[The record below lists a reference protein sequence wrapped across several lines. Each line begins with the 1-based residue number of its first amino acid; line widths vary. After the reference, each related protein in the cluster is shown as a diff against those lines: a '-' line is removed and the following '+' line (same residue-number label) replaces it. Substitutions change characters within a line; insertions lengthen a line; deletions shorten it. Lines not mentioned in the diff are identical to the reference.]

1 MAIAVAAANDSRQK
15 GRSRG
20 PLRQR
25 EYVGEKLTAEAEI
38 RRRIQQHGAITV
50 AEFMELAL
58 YWPDGGYYTSAQP
71 FGASG
76 DYYTSPMA
84 HPAFGAL
91 LAVQLFQMW
100 RIMGCP
106 KPFYVVEMGAGDGLL
121 CRDIVAYSVNL
132 PEDFSESLNYVCL
145 DRCAGSG
152 EHAKLSGASQ
162 VTAAGLP
169 LRGVTGCF
177 ISNEFLDAFPV
188 HQVKVDQGRLREVYV
203 SFGGDGENLV
213 ETLREPSTPALAQ
226 RLNDLGVELAEGQ
239 TAEINLGLD
248 RWAREVA
255 AALDSG
261 FVLTI
266 DYGHPA
272 DELYSPKIRPRGT
285 LTTYYRHIQNDAP
298 FRHVGAQD
306 ITAKVDFT
314 SVVEAG
320 RSAGLLP
327 VGLTAQ
333 GEFLNNLGFG
343 RFREKLRSLALSPA
357 NLRANRAM
365 MDLINPTGLGDFKV
379 LVQCKNVNRSKLWG
393 LEPSSGPATLIDQL
407 PFPLLT
413 RQHIDLVEGRYP
425 QGEYEVAFQEL
436 WPWEGAAP

>member
-1 MAIAVAAANDSRQK
+1 
-15 GRSRG
+15 
-20 PLRQR
+20 
-25 EYVGEKLTAEAEI
+25 LTAEAEI
-38 RRRIQQHGAITV
+38 RRRIQQQGAITF

-91 LAVQLFQMW
+91 LAVRLFQMW
-100 RIMGCP
+100 QIMGRP
-106 KPFYVVEMGAGDGLL
+106 KPFCVVEMGAGDGLL

-132 PEDFSESLNYVCL
+132 PEDFSECLSYVCL
-145 DRCAGSG
+145 DRWAGSG
-152 EHAKLSGASQ
+152 EHAKLAGASL
-162 VTAAGLP
+162 VATAGLP

-177 ISNEFLDAFPV
+177 LSNEFLDAFPV
-188 HQVKVDQGRLREVYV
+188 HQVKLDQARLREVYV
-203 SFGGDGENLV
+203 SFGEDGETLV
-213 ETLREPSTPALAQ
+213 ETLREPSTPALKQ

-239 TAEINLGLD
+239 TAEINLGLA
-248 RWAREVA
+248 RWAQEVA
-255 AALDSG
+255 AALHSG
-261 FVLTI
+261 FALTI

-272 DELYSPKIRPRGT
+272 IELYSPKIRPRGT
-285 LTTYYRHIQNDAP
+285 LTTYYRHTQIDAP

-314 SVVEAG
+314 SVEGAG

-343 RFREKLRSLALSPA
+343 RFREKLRSLALSPE

-365 MDLINPTGLGDFKV
+365 MDLVNPAGLGDFKV

-393 LEPSSGPATLIDQL
+393 LEPSSGPAALIDQL

-436 WPWEGAAP
+436 WPWDDAARDGEFPQNS